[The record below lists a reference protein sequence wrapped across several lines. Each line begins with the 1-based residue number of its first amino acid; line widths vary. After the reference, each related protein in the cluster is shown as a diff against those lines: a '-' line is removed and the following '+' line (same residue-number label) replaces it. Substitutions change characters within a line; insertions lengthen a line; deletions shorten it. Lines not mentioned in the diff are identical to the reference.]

1 MQNQF
6 RLSYLCTTNILILR
20 YTIRVN
26 PKITILLIFIGL
38 IPLFVTAQNED
49 EEFQLIKSEVVGED
63 TLPYVLLDE
72 FSVIDSPYFKSNRE
86 RKKWNKLM
94 RNVIKVY
101 PYAKITKD
109 LLEHYDEELAK
120 IDKESDRKAYMKEA
134 EEVLKSEFK
143 GEIMKMTVSQGKV
156 LVKLIDRETGQ
167 TSYELIKE
175 LRSGF
180 TAFMWNSLA
189 LLFGNNLKARY
200 DPIED
205 YEIETIVQLIESGD
219 IVVAVR
225 DASTAKARAELK
237 KKKKKDRRK
246 EKKAERNS
254 NKA

>member
-1 MQNQF
+1 MGDG
-6 RLSYLCTTNILILR
+6 RII
-20 YTIRVN
+20 
-26 PKITILLIFIGL
+26 ILLLIG
-38 IPLFVTAQNED
+38 FVFQSVSAQT
-49 EEFQLIKSEVVGED
+49 EEEYLQYVQTEISEGD

-72 FSVIDSPYFKSNRE
+72 FNVIDSPYFKSNRE

-109 LLEHYDEELAK
+109 LLEHYDEELKK
-120 IDKESDRKAYMKEA
+120 IKKEADRKAFMKEA
-134 EEVLKSEFK
+134 EEVLKNEFK

-189 LLFGNNLKARY
+189 LLFGNNLKAHY

-219 IVVAVR
+219 IVVAQR
-225 DASTAKARAELK
+225 DATTAMAQAALK

-246 EKKAERNS
+246 ARKKAKQEQQG
-254 NKA
+254 

>member
-1 MQNQF
+1 MNTRIF
-6 RLSYLCTTNILILR
+6 
-20 YTIRVN
+20 V
-26 PKITILLIFIGL
+26 LLFFIGFG
-38 IPLFVTAQNED
+38 PLYTSAQIED
-49 EEFQLIKSEVVGED
+49 DELLYIKSEVIDED
-63 TLPYVLLDE
+63 TLPYVQLDE

-120 IDKESDRKAYMKEA
+120 IDKESNRKAYMKEA

-180 TAFMWNSLA
+180 TAFMWNSIA
-189 LLFGNNLKARY
+189 LLFGNNLKAHY
-200 DPIED
+200 DPLED

-219 IVVAVR
+219 IIVAER

-246 EKKAERNS
+246 NKKAERKA
-254 NKA
+254 NKV

>member
-1 MQNQF
+1 MNTRIF
-6 RLSYLCTTNILILR
+6 VLLFFFGVGPL
-20 YTIRVN
+20 YTSAQIEDDE
-26 PKITILLIFIGL
+26 LLY
-38 IPLFVTAQNED
+38 
-49 EEFQLIKSEVVGED
+49 IKSEVIDED
-63 TLPYVLLDE
+63 TLPYVQLDE

-134 EEVLKSEFK
+134 EEVLKNEFK

-175 LRSGF
+175 VRSGF
-180 TAFMWNSLA
+180 TAFMWNSIA
-189 LLFGNNLKARY
+189 LLFGNNLKAHY
-200 DPIED
+200 DPLED

-219 IVVAVR
+219 IIVAER

-246 EKKAERNS
+246 NKKAERKA
-254 NKA
+254 NKV

>member
-1 MQNQF
+1 MNIIPLHNEIF
-6 RLSYLCTTNILILR
+6 FSAFILLVMIRKIILILL
-20 YTIRVN
+20 VGFFN
-26 PKITILLIFIGL
+26 ITL
-38 IPLFVTAQNED
+38 VAQVD
-49 EEFQLIKSEVVGED
+49 EGVSQYIQTEITDGD
-63 TLPYVLLDE
+63 TLPYVQLDD
-72 FSVIDSPYFKSNRE
+72 FNVIDSPYFKSKKE

-109 LLEHYDEELAK
+109 LLEYYESELEK
-120 IDKESDRKAYMKEA
+120 IDKESDRKAYMKQA
-134 EEVLKSEFK
+134 EEVLKNEFK
-143 GEIMKMTVSQGKV
+143 GEIMKMTISQGKV

-200 DPIED
+200 NPIED

-219 IVVAVR
+219 IVVAQR
-225 DASTAKARAELK
+225 DAETAMAQADLQK
-237 KKKKKDRRK
+237 KRKNDRKKTRK
-246 EKKAERNS
+246 EARKKEKQNQRS
-254 NKA
+254 

>member
-1 MQNQF
+1 MNTRIF
-6 RLSYLCTTNILILR
+6 VLLFFFGFGPL
-20 YTIRVN
+20 YTSAQIEDDE
-26 PKITILLIFIGL
+26 LLY
-38 IPLFVTAQNED
+38 
-49 EEFQLIKSEVVGED
+49 IKSEVIDED
-63 TLPYVLLDE
+63 TLPYVQLDE

-134 EEVLKSEFK
+134 EEVLKNEFK

-180 TAFMWNSLA
+180 TAFMWNSIA
-189 LLFGNNLKARY
+189 LLFGNNLKAHY
-200 DPIED
+200 DPLED

-219 IVVAVR
+219 IIVAER

-246 EKKAERNS
+246 NKKAERKA
-254 NKA
+254 NKV

>member
-1 MQNQF
+1 
-6 RLSYLCTTNILILR
+6 
-20 YTIRVN
+20 
-26 PKITILLIFIGL
+26 
-38 IPLFVTAQNED
+38 
-49 EEFQLIKSEVVGED
+49 
-63 TLPYVLLDE
+63 
-72 FSVIDSPYFKSNRE
+72 
-86 RKKWNKLM
+86 
-94 RNVIKVY
+94 
-101 PYAKITKD
+101 
-109 LLEHYDEELAK
+109 
-120 IDKESDRKAYMKEA
+120 
-134 EEVLKSEFK
+134 EEVLKNEFK

-205 YEIETIVQLIESGD
+205 YEIETIVQLIENGD

-237 KKKKKDRRK
+237 KKKKKDRK
-246 EKKAERNS
+246 KNKKAERKA
-254 NKA
+254 NKV

>member
-1 MQNQF
+1 M
-6 RLSYLCTTNILILR
+6 
-20 YTIRVN
+20 N
-26 PKITILLIFIGL
+26 PKFIILLIFIGFSSFST
-38 IPLFVTAQNED
+38 IAQNED
-49 EEFQLIKSEVVGED
+49 EDFIYIRSEVVDED

-120 IDKESDRKAYMKEA
+120 IEKESDRKEYMKEA
-134 EEVLKSEFK
+134 EEVLKNEFK
-143 GEIMKMTVSQGKV
+143 GEVMKMTVSQGKV

-200 DPIED
+200 DPVED
-205 YEIETIVQLIESGD
+205 FEIESIVQLIESGD

-237 KKKKKDRRK
+237 KKKKKDR
-246 EKKAERNS
+246 KKDKKDQRNT
-254 NKA
+254 NKV